1 MSRTLVQPVGQK
13 RLTNVAVVR
22 LRKHGQRFEIACFPN
37 KVLSWRTR
45 VEKDIDEV
53 LQSHTVYSNVSKGV
67 LAKSKD
73 LLKAFSTD
81 DHTAI
86 CLEIL
91 DKGELQVSGKERE
104 AQLSSQFHEIA
115 TIVMDK
121 TINPETRRPYTITMI
136 ERLMHD
142 VHFAVDPNLTSK
154 EQALKVIKKLTEHF
168 PIKRAPL
175 RVRFTA
181 PKSKFASLTEKLEEW
196 NANVISKDE
205 SGSQPSV
212 VCEIEPSILRS
223 CEERLKD
230 VQGRVEVLS
239 VSAHAEGGSSVD
251 QYENTEE
258 SQSVP
263 AVEIDPVARI
273 GEAMQKQ
280 SISSE
285 PENPGQ
291 GQGKQQRRCKECDV
305 LVEDKLYRE
314 HCKSGWHKHNYTRHK
329 NGLPPLSQEECLVEM
344 ELADSKR
351 DLKDYDF

>member
-37 KVLSWRTR
+37 KVLSWRSR

-53 LQSHTVYSNVSKGV
+53 LQSHTVYSNVSKGILANSKE
-67 LAKSKD
+67 LAK
-73 LLKAFSTD
+73 AFGTD
-81 DHTAI
+81 DLTQI
-86 CLEIL
+86 CIEIL
-91 DKGELQVSGKERE
+91 EKGELQVSGKERE
-104 AQLSSQFHEIA
+104 AQLSSQFRDIA
-115 TIVMDK
+115 TIVMEK

-136 ERLMHD
+136 ERLMHEI
-142 VHFAVDPNLTSK
+142 HFAVDPNLTSK

-181 PKSKFASLTEKLEEW
+181 PKPNFPGLMEKIGGW
-196 NANVISKDE
+196 NATIISKDE
-205 SGSQPSV
+205 LSTQPSI
-212 VCEIEPSILRS
+212 VCEIEPSLLRS

-239 VSAHAEGGSSVD
+239 VSTHVESGPSVEQHNSVEVPHAAPVKEPD
-251 QYENTEE
+251 
-258 SQSVP
+258 
-263 AVEIDPVARI
+263 AVAQISET
-273 GEAMQKQ
+273 MQKQ
-280 SISSE
+280 SISTES
-285 PENPGQ
+285 Q
-291 GQGKQQRRCKECDV
+291 GNAQGKQQRRCKECDV

-329 NGLPPLSQEECLVEM
+329 NGLPPLSQEECMVEM
-344 ELADSKR
+344 ELADSKK